1 MLNVKLL
8 GNIILENMYLCNLTC
23 LKHWEMKRIERQDYL
38 QKLIAFKDKKLIKV
52 ITGIRRCGKSTI
64 MEIYRDWLLAHGIVQ
79 DQIVYLNFEDYD
91 FVELRDPRKLYAYI
105 KPLLLQDKMTYIFF
119 DEIQHVK
126 DFPDIINSLNL
137 KPMVDLYVTG
147 SNAYMLSSEIATLLS
162 GRYVEIAMLPL
173 SFKEYVEGIGGAG
186 NLSQAYLEY
195 VSKSSFPYTLEL
207 DTTNEISDYL
217 NAVYNTIVVKDI
229 MSRKKIPDVMMLE
242 SVIRFTADNIGN
254 ILSTKRIADLMTA
267 DGRKI
272 DQKTVE
278 KYLSTLCESFFLYEV
293 KRYNIKGRQL
303 LKTLGKYYL
312 VDIGLRRMLL
322 GSRSFDAGRILENIV
337 YLELLRRQKKVYI
350 GKMDNLE
357 VDFVAMDENDITY
370 YQVAATVRDED
381 TLKRELASL
390 QQIKDQYP
398 KFILTL
404 DEDPTADYNGIKR
417 VNALKWL
424 MGEV

>member
-1 MLNVKLL
+1 
-8 GNIILENMYLCNLTC
+8 
-23 LKHWEMKRIERQDYL
+23 MKRIERHNYL
-38 QKLIAFKDKKLIKV
+38 KKLIAFKDKKLIKV

-64 MEIYRDWLLAHGIVQ
+64 MEIYRDWLIAHGVTQ
-79 DQIVYLNFEDYD
+79 EQIIYLNFEDYD
-91 FVELRDPRKLYAYI
+91 YFELRDPRKLYSYV
-105 KPLLLQDKMTYIFF
+105 KPLIQQDKMTYIFF
-119 DEIQHVK
+119 DEIQHVT

-137 KPMVDLYVTG
+137 KPTVDLYVTG

-173 SFKEYVEGIGGAG
+173 SFKEYAEGIGGTDH
-186 NLSQAYLEY
+186 LPQAYMEY

-207 DTTNEISDYL
+207 DTANEISDYL

-229 MSRKKIPDVMMLE
+229 MSRNKLSDVMMLE

-254 ILSTKRIADLMTA
+254 ILSTKRIADLMSA

-293 KRYNIKGRQL
+293 KRYNIKGKQL

-337 YLELLRRQKKVYI
+337 FLELLRRQKKVYI

-357 VDFVAMDENDITY
+357 VDFVAIDENDLTY
-370 YQVAATVRDED
+370 YQVAATVRDEK

-398 KFILTL
+398 KYILTL
-404 DEDPTADYNGIKR
+404 DEDPTADYDGIKR
-417 VNALKWL
+417 INALKWL

>member
-1 MLNVKLL
+1 
-8 GNIILENMYLCNLTC
+8 
-23 LKHWEMKRIERQDYL
+23 MKRIERHNYL
-38 QKLIAFKDKKLIKV
+38 KKLIAFKDKKLIKV

-64 MEIYRDWLLAHGIVQ
+64 MEIYRDWLIAHGVTQ
-79 DQIVYLNFEDYD
+79 EQIIYLNFEDYD
-91 FVELRDPRKLYAYI
+91 YFELRDPRKLYSYV
-105 KPLLLQDKMTYIFF
+105 KPLIQQDKMTYIFF
-119 DEIQHVK
+119 DEIQHVT

-137 KPMVDLYVTG
+137 KPTVDLYVTG

-173 SFKEYVEGIGGAG
+173 SFKEYAEGIGGTDY
-186 NLSQAYLEY
+186 LSQTYIEY

-207 DTTNEISDYL
+207 DTANEISDYL

-229 MSRKKIPDVMMLE
+229 MSRNKLSDVMMLE

-254 ILSTKRIADLMTA
+254 ILSTKRIADLMSA

-293 KRYNIKGRQL
+293 KRYNIKGKQL

-337 YLELLRRQKKVYI
+337 FLELLRRQKKVYI

-357 VDFVAMDENDITY
+357 VDFVAIDENDLAY
-370 YQVAATVRDED
+370 YQVAATVRDEK

-398 KFILTL
+398 KYILTL
-404 DEDPTADYNGIKR
+404 DEDPTADYDGIKR
-417 VNALKWL
+417 INALKWL

>member
-1 MLNVKLL
+1 
-8 GNIILENMYLCNLTC
+8 
-23 LKHWEMKRIERQDYL
+23 MKRIERHNYL

-64 MEIYRDWLLAHGIVQ
+64 MEIYRDWLIAHGVVQ
-79 DQIVYLNFEDYD
+79 EQIIYLNFEDYD
-91 FVELRDPRKLYAYI
+91 YFELRDPRKLYSYV
-105 KPLLLQDKMTYIFF
+105 KPLIQQDKMTYIFF
-119 DEIQHVK
+119 DEIQHVT

-137 KPMVDLYVTG
+137 KPTVDLYVTG
-147 SNAYMLSSEIATLLS
+147 SNAYMLSGEIATLLS

-173 SFKEYVEGIGGAG
+173 SFKEYAEGIGGTDH
-186 NLSQAYLEY
+186 LPQIYIEY

-207 DTTNEISDYL
+207 DTANEISDYL

-229 MSRKKIPDVMMLE
+229 MSRNKLSDVMMLE

-254 ILSTKRIADLMTA
+254 ILSTKRIADLMSA

-293 KRYNIKGRQL
+293 KRYNIKGKQL

-337 YLELLRRQKKVYI
+337 FLELLRRQKKVYI

-357 VDFVAMDENDITY
+357 VDFVAIDENDITY
-370 YQVAATVRDED
+370 YQVAATVRDEK

-398 KFILTL
+398 KYILTL
-404 DEDPTADYNGIKR
+404 DEDPTADYDGIKR
-417 VNALKWL
+417 INALKWL